1 MRPAVD
7 AGLAA
12 ALQSRGH
19 YPYVGLP
26 QKGPCEHRTV
36 EAMYTPATLMSL
48 TSVLSQQSA
57 VEWDALRQ
65 AQDERGVAI
74 PLVVS
79 LSNQGLASTTLTVN
93 LLNELTT

>member
-26 QKGPCEHRTV
+26 QKGSCEHRTV
-36 EAMYTPATLMSL
+36 EAMYTPTTLMSL
-48 TSVLSQQSA
+48 TSRVSA
-57 VEWDALRQ
+57 KWVYNTSALDVAPRS
-65 AQDERGVAI
+65 ASSPYGRG
-74 PLVVS
+74 LR
-79 LSNQGLASTTLTVN
+79 
-93 LLNELTT
+93 